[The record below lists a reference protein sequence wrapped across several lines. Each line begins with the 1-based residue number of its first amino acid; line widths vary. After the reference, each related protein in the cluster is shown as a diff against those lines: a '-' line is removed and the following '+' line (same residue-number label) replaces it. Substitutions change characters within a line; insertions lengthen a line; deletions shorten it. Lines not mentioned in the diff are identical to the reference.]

1 MPAPNTPAPIT
12 PFQLGSLQIPQMLR
26 RLGPGRDLALAGSV
40 VAIIGMLILPIPAW
54 MLDFGLALSITA
66 SVLILMTALFI
77 EKPLQLSSFPT
88 ILLITT
94 MLRLGL
100 NLASTRLILGHGHE
114 GHQAAGGVIAAFGE
128 FLMGGE
134 TVIGLTI
141 FLILVVINFVVITK
155 GAGRIAEVAARFSLD
170 AMPGKQM
177 AIDADLSAGMI
188 TEVQA
193 RERRGEIEAESG
205 FYGAMDGASK
215 FVKGDA
221 VACLIITGVNIVVG
235 LIVGV
240 LIHGVPFG
248 DAFHTYTI
256 LTVGDGLVSQIPALI
271 VSIAAGLLVSKGG
284 VSGKTGAALG
294 QQLGRYPKAFGMV
307 AVLMI
312 GLALMP
318 GLPFLPF
325 ALLGSIC
332 GFLAWHMGR
341 NAQAEAARMSR
352 EEAMAEQQAAHVDEP
367 IARTL
372 AIDTVR
378 IELGYALLPLI
389 NDASAEP
396 RLDDQVRAL
405 RRQMAMDY
413 GFVLPS
419 VRILDNMSLHANEYV
434 VFVKETE
441 AARGEIRIDKLM
453 VINPGGGNIGIA
465 GEEAREPVFNLP
477 ALWIDRSLREEAGL
491 RGLTV
496 VNSGT
501 IITTH
506 LTEIVKENIADLL
519 SYTET
524 QKLLSDIH
532 KESEKL
538 IADIIP
544 AKISVSSVQRIL
556 QNLLAEGVSI
566 RDIPTIME
574 GVAEATGY
582 TQNLMQITEH
592 VRGRL
597 ARQISAQQMRDGAI
611 PIVTLSPHWDEAFSA
626 SIVGQGDERHLAMA
640 PSSLQDFIAA
650 LRETYDALAERGE
663 IPCLMTA
670 PAIRPFVRSVI
681 ERVRPA
687 TVVLSQ
693 NEIHVR
699 SRIRAL
705 GVVDASESPISSYND
720 EDEVRPG
727 ASEEMMTA

>member
-1 MPAPNTPAPIT
+1 MSQVRNQIMPSSFIPAQIT
-12 PFQLGSLQIPQMLR
+12 RVLQSF
-26 RLGPGRDLALAGSV
+26 GPGRDLALAGGV
-40 VAIIGMLILPIPAW
+40 IAIIAMLILPMPAW

-66 SVLILMTALFI
+66 SVLILMTSLFI
-77 EKPLQLSSFPT
+77 DKPLQLSSFPT

-128 FLMGGE
+128 FLMGGQ

-141 FLILVVINFVVITK
+141 FMILVVINFVVITK

-177 AIDADLSAGMI
+177 AIDADMSAGMI
-188 TEVQA
+188 SEIQA
-193 RERRGEIEAESG
+193 RERRAEIEAESG

-221 VACLIITGVNIVVG
+221 VACLIITAINVIVG
-235 LIVGV
+235 LIIGV
-240 LIHGVPFG
+240 AIHGVPFG
-248 DAFHTYTI
+248 EAFHSYTI

-284 VSGKTGAALG
+284 VTGKTGAALG
-294 QQLGRYPKAFGMV
+294 EQLGRYPKAFGMV
-307 AVLMI
+307 AVLMLA
-312 GLALMP
+312 LALMP

-325 ALLGSIC
+325 VSLGGLC
-332 GFLAWHMGR
+332 GYFAWQMGR
-341 NAQAEAARMSR
+341 KAEAEAVKERLEKAMAQQQAE
-352 EEAMAEQQAAHVDEP
+352 QVDEP

-389 NDASAEP
+389 NDSNAEP

-465 GEEAREPVFNLP
+465 GEETREPVFDLP
-477 ALWIDRSLREEAGL
+477 ALWIDRSLRDEAGL

-506 LTEIVKENIADLL
+506 LTEIVKDNIADLL
-519 SYTET
+519 SYSET
-524 QKLLSDIH
+524 QKLLTDVHKDSD
-532 KESEKL
+532 KL

-544 AKISVSSVQRIL
+544 SKISVSGVQRIL
-556 QNLLAEGVSI
+556 QNLLAESVSI
-566 RDIPTIME
+566 RDIPTILE
-574 GVAEATGY
+574 GVAEAAGF
-582 TQNLMQITEH
+582 TQNLTQMTEH
-592 VRGRL
+592 VRSRL
-597 ARQISAQQMRDGAI
+597 ARQISAQQTRDGAI
-611 PIVTLSPHWDEAFSA
+611 PIVTMSAYWDDAFA
-626 SIVGQGDERHLAMA
+626 ESIVGQGDDRHLAMA
-640 PSSLQDFIAA
+640 PSSLQGFIAA
-650 LRETYDALAERGE
+650 VRETFDALAAQGE
-663 IPCLMTA
+663 IPCLMTS
-670 PAIRPFVRSVI
+670 PSIRPFVRSII

-687 TVVLSQ
+687 TVILSQ
-693 NEIHVR
+693 NEIHAR
-699 SRIRAL
+699 SRIRTL
-705 GVVDASESPISSYND
+705 GVICAPDILDSSYNEYD
-720 EDEVRPG
+720 RAN
-727 ASEEMMTA
+727 ASREAA